1 MYPQTGL
8 RKPQIRARLN
18 DMSDEDVNAV
28 IDGVGARLKELRLR
42 RGFRLADV
50 SESTGVSIT
59 ILSRLEAG
67 LRSPSLDVLL
77 KIARVFHV
85 PLDELVGAPASGDPR
100 VHPKPIRRH
109 GMIYIPLTTRPIGV
123 QAFKVIM
130 PGREPDAPIPQRI
143 HAGYE
148 WLFVLT
154 GTLHLKI
161 GAELTVLSAG
171 EAAEFDTAAPHGMAS
186 GTRAPVEILT
196 LFSAQGEQIHIR
208 DA

>member
-1 MYPQTGL
+1 M
-8 RKPQIRARLN
+8 N
-18 DMSDEDVNAV
+18 HEDLDAV
-28 IDGVGARLKELRLR
+28 IDGVGARMKELRTR
-42 RGFRLADV
+42 RGLRLADV
-50 SESTGVSIT
+50 SESTGVSIS
-59 ILSRLEAG
+59 ILSRLESR
-67 LRSPSLDVLL
+67 LRNPSLDVLL

-100 VHPKPIRRH
+100 VHPKPVRRH
-109 GMIYIPLTTRPIGV
+109 GMIFIPLTTRPIGV
-123 QAFKVIM
+123 QAFKVIS
-130 PGREPDAPIPQRI
+130 PGRQLDTPITHSI
-143 HAGYE
+143 HVGYE

-161 GAELTVLSAG
+161 GTELTVLGAG

-186 GTRAPVEILT
+186 GTMEPVEVLT

>member
-1 MYPQTGL
+1 M
-8 RKPQIRARLN
+8 N
-18 DMSDEDVNAV
+18 HEDLDAV
-28 IDGVGARLKELRLR
+28 IDGVGARMKELRTR
-42 RGFRLADV
+42 RGLRLADV
-50 SESTGVSIT
+50 SESTGVSIS
-59 ILSRLEAG
+59 ILSRLESG
-67 LRSPSLDVLL
+67 LRNPSLDVLL

-100 VHPKPIRRH
+100 VHPKPVRRH
-109 GMIYIPLTTRPIGV
+109 GMIFIPLTTRPIGV

-130 PGREPDAPIPQRI
+130 PGREPDTPITQSV
-143 HAGYE
+143 HVGYE

-161 GAELTVLSAG
+161 GTELTVLGAG

-186 GTRAPVEILT
+186 GTMEPVEVLT
-196 LFSAQGEQIHIR
+196 LFSPQGEQIHIR

>member
-1 MYPQTGL
+1 M
-8 RKPQIRARLN
+8 N
-18 DMSDEDVNAV
+18 HEDLDAV
-28 IDGVGARLKELRLR
+28 IDGVGARMKELRTR
-42 RGFRLADV
+42 RGLRLADV
-50 SESTGVSIT
+50 SESTGVSIS
-59 ILSRLEAG
+59 ILSRLESG
-67 LRSPSLDVLL
+67 LRNPSLDVLL

-85 PLDELVGAPASGDPR
+85 PLDELVGAPASGNPR
-100 VHPKPIRRH
+100 VHPKPVRRH
-109 GMIYIPLTTRPIGV
+109 GMIFIPLTTRPIGV

-130 PGREPDAPIPQRI
+130 PGREPDIPITQSI
-143 HAGYE
+143 HVGYE

-161 GAELTVLSAG
+161 GTELTVLGAG

-186 GTRAPVEILT
+186 GTMEPVEVLT

>member
-1 MYPQTGL
+1 M
-8 RKPQIRARLN
+8 N
-18 DMSDEDVNAV
+18 HEDLDAV
-28 IDGVGARLKELRLR
+28 IDGVGARMKELRTR
-42 RGFRLADV
+42 RGLRLADV
-50 SESTGVSIT
+50 SESTGVSIS
-59 ILSRLEAG
+59 ILSRLESG
-67 LRSPSLDVLL
+67 LRNPSLDVLL

-100 VHPKPIRRH
+100 VHPKPVRRH
-109 GMIYIPLTTRPIGV
+109 GMIFIPLTTRPIGV

-130 PGREPDAPIPQRI
+130 PGRELDTPITQSI
-143 HAGYE
+143 HVGYE

-161 GAELTVLSAG
+161 GTELTVLGAG

-186 GTRAPVEILT
+186 GTMEPVEVLT

>member
-1 MYPQTGL
+1 M
-8 RKPQIRARLN
+8 
-18 DMSDEDVNAV
+18 
-28 IDGVGARLKELRLR
+28 R
-42 RGFRLADV
+42 RGLRLADV
-50 SESTGVSIT
+50 SERTGISIS
-59 ILSRLEAG
+59 ILSRLESG
-67 LRSPSLDVLL
+67 LRNPSLDVLL
-77 KIARVFHV
+77 KLARVFHV

-100 VHPKPIRRH
+100 VHPKPVRRH

-130 PGREPDAPIPQRI
+130 PGREPDAPITQKV

-154 GTLHLKI
+154 GTLNLKI
-161 GAELTVLSAG
+161 GAELTVLGPG

-186 GTRAPVEILT
+186 GTVEPVEVLT
-196 LFSAQGEQIHIR
+196 LFSAKGEQIHIR